1 MLRNKNIRA
10 FVSMMGTC
18 LMPNSLMGAETMD
31 IECNHNV
38 IKNTALLS
46 ALPALLVSSLI
57 LIPFFNK
64 AFTIDDP
71 VFLFEAR
78 HVLADPL
85 HPTAFV
91 MTWAEMPERVSRLVP
106 TGPVMAWLLAPTAL
120 AQGSEWIA
128 HATQLVMLW
137 LAIIATVSLARRFGI
152 PQPWQTASGLIVVA
166 MPAVL
171 GMAGTAMPDV
181 PAMALGIAGI
191 ERLVAWSQNRRISQ
205 AVLASILLGLAPLT
219 RTHLI
224 LLLGVGGILL
234 LGPTF
239 SFIVPRSRYS
249 TFLPLIAALLI
260 SVAVYFIASDP
271 DPGAGNLAGAAIRY
285 SSVSIS
291 QVAKNGVALP
301 IHWALAMAFAFPW
314 SALRWRAMLRNRQ
327 VLLAATV
334 GAIISALALTYTSHS
349 SILLSIIAG
358 LGIAVLWDL
367 LADGWSRRDSVQLAL
382 GFWLLVAL
390 PAVFYANLP
399 PKYLVA
405 SAPAAALLIA
415 RELASHKGKEPW
427 IILGFTVLLGTCL
440 GVAILRA
447 DATFANL
454 GRRAAAELIAPNVAA
469 GKRVWFVGHWGFQWY
484 AENAGARPATLTPPY
499 PSRGDLLVVSIAS
512 AVSLR
517 VAEIIGN
524 QFPNMT
530 LVTRIE
536 ESRPGGR
543 LMNKRLGVGFYSN
556 ISGYWPWLWSD
567 SVVDQYTVWRL
578 E

>member
-1 MLRNKNIRA
+1 
-10 FVSMMGTC
+10 MGT
-18 LMPNSLMGAETMD
+18 EY
-31 IECNHNV
+31 NHN
-38 IKNTALLS
+38 IEQKDSTIFKNTVLWS
-46 ALPALLVSSLI
+46 ALPALLLSSLV

-78 HVLADPL
+78 HVLVDPL
-85 HPTAFV
+85 HPTAFE

-120 AQGSEWIA
+120 AKGNESIA
-128 HATQLVMLW
+128 HATQLIMLW
-137 LAIIATVSLARRFGI
+137 LAVIATVSLARRLGI
-152 PQPWQTASGLIVVA
+152 PQPWQTASGLIVVS

-191 ERLVAWSQNRRISQ
+191 ERLVAWSQNRRFSQ
-205 AVLASILLGLAPLT
+205 VVLAAVLLGLAPLT

-234 LGPTF
+234 LRPSF
-239 SFIVPRSRYS
+239 SFIALRSRYS
-249 TFLPLIAALLI
+249 DFLPIVAALLI
-260 SVAVYFIASDP
+260 SVTIYYISSDP
-271 DPGAGNLAGAAIRY
+271 HPGAGSLAGAAIRY
-285 SSVSIS
+285 SSASIS

-301 IHWALAMAFAFPW
+301 IHWTLAMAFTVPW
-314 SALRWRAMLRNRQ
+314 LALRWRTMLRNRQ
-327 VLLAATV
+327 VLLAATG
-334 GAIISALALTYTSHS
+334 GAFISAIALAFTSHP
-349 SILLSIIAG
+349 SILLPIIAG
-358 LGIAVLWDL
+358 MGIAALWDL
-367 LADGWSRRDSVQLAL
+367 FADGWGRRDSIQLAL
-382 GFWLLVAL
+382 GFWLLIAL
-390 PAVFYANLP
+390 PAVFYTNLP

-415 RELASHKGKEPW
+415 RELAQRKGKEPW
-427 IILGFTVLLGTCL
+427 LILGITIMLGTSL

-484 AENAGARPATLTPPY
+484 AENAGALPATLTPPY

-517 VAEIIGN
+517 VADMIGN

-530 LVTRIE
+530 LVARIE

-567 SVVDQYTVWRL
+567 SVVDQYSVWLL